1 MSIKY
6 QFNLDK
12 ALEASAMF
20 LTLQGQPLD
29 SLVLLK
35 MLSLAEYKTLEQ
47 IEAPLIGGDYLLTPN
62 GIIISQVQDL
72 IYNKSSN
79 QPLSIWFQFISF
91 CPQTKIVTL
100 EKDPGNDN
108 LCEEEEEIIK
118 NIYETFSSLDSYTTS
133 QWSDYQKNS
142 NNCDDS
148 LIFIPVEEIFKSLGK
163 TDQEITMIYHESL
176 RESYLEQTL

>member
-12 ALEASAMF
+12 ALEASTMF
-20 LTLQGQPLD
+20 LKLHGQPLD
-29 SLVLLK
+29 SFLLLK
-35 MLSLAEYKTLEQ
+35 MLSLAEYKALDQ
-47 IEAPLIGGDYLLTPN
+47 IEAPLIGGDYLLTPD

-72 IYNKSSN
+72 ISSQTSN
-79 QPLSIWFQFISF
+79 QSLSIWFQFISF
-91 CPQTKIVTL
+91 SPQTKIVTL

-118 NIYETFSSLDSYTTS
+118 NIYKTFSSLDSYTTS
-133 QWSDYQKNS
+133 QWNDYQKNS
-142 NNCDDS
+142 DNSEGS

-176 RESYLEQTL
+176 RESYLDQTL

>member
-6 QFNLDK
+6 QFNLGK

-20 LTLQGQPLD
+20 LKLHGQPLD
-29 SLVLLK
+29 SLLLLK

-47 IEAPLIGGDYLLTPN
+47 IEAPLIGGDYLLTPD

-72 IYNKSSN
+72 IYNQSPN

-91 CPQTKIVTL
+91 CPQNKLVTL
-100 EKDPGNDN
+100 EKDPGKDN
-108 LCEEEEEIIK
+108 LCSEEEEIIK

-133 QWSDYQKNS
+133 LWYPYHKDS
-142 NNCDDS
+142 NNSDNS

-176 RESYLEQTL
+176 RESYLAQTL